1 MIELASKKMPQ
12 GALFIGVNVSAL
24 VFFILFVLAPLWSH
38 FTSRNE
44 DILENAAQL
53 AHFQSLVRSSNSLA
67 KKSPEAGDPF
77 LPGSEERIV
86 SADLQANLKAVG
98 AAAGVRLLGIR
109 GLEGKRYHQMRMVT
123 VGMELEGSLPAIRDL
138 ILAIEN
144 QTPTLF
150 VAEASLRSATEGDD
164 GLIRAELRVRG
175 AMRESGSV
183 TGVDEAISQ

>member
-1 MIELASKKMPQ
+1 M
-12 GALFIGVNVSAL
+12 
-24 VFFILFVLAPLWSH
+24 
-38 FTSRNE
+38 
-44 DILENAAQL
+44 
-53 AHFQSLVRSSNSLA
+53 
-67 KKSPEAGDPF
+67 
-77 LPGSEERIV
+77 
-86 SADLQANLKAVG
+86 
-98 AAAGVRLLGIR
+98 
-109 GLEGKRYHQMRMVT
+109 EGKRYQQMRMVT

-183 TGVDEAISQ
+183 TGVDDAISQ